1 MMYHLKQKVTAWH
14 SLLGFRNKSISRM
27 VSEWRAVPSNINM
40 PIPVLL
46 SNTELEIPKSHHSL
60 IKLKIHHSL
69 DSSLS
74 TFLHECLQMFYRR
87 YNDTSKNK
95 MMGPFYISS
104 VLEHRNLITEVTQ
117 RLPFFSSVSCATS
130 HPGLDLLVIPCTVPA
145 LFLGFSCL

>member
-1 MMYHLKQKVTAWH
+1 
-14 SLLGFRNKSISRM
+14 M
-27 VSEWRAVPSNINM
+27 VSERRAVPSNTNM

-60 IKLKIHHSL
+60 LKLKIHHSL

-74 TFLHECLQMFYRR
+74 TSVHECHPMFYKG

-95 MMGPFYISS
+95 MMGPFYIRS
-104 VLEHRNLITEVTQ
+104 VLGHRSLITQVTQ
-117 RLPFFSSVSCATS
+117 RFPFFSSVSCATS
-130 HPGLDLLVIPCTVPA
+130 HPGLDLLVIPCIIPT